1 MIISSLFVLS
11 PIVGEVPGWWED
23 SENKGSIGFFLLSIE
38 RAVDGVGDSDA
49 VEGVPGSMKD
59 SGVFVCL

>member
-11 PIVGEVPGWWED
+11 PIVGEVAGWWED
-23 SENKGSIGFFLLSIE
+23 SENKGSVGFFLLSIE
-38 RAVDGVGDSDA
+38 RAVDEVGDSDA

-59 SGVFVCL
+59 FDVFVRL